1 MTLAGLSAG
10 RIHSLSDRCEFEI
23 GVAARLALCPCIP
36 AHWLEFAVSSPI
48 LFVTNDFGPRAGGIE
63 TFIIGLIQRRP
74 YGQTIVYTSFQ
85 KDSEQ
90 YDDDWLSNYGVRVI
104 RDRSKI
110 LLPTPS
116 VAIRLRS
123 IIKREGITT
132 AAFGAAA
139 PLGLLSASMKGA
151 GVIRTVALT
160 HGHEVWW
167 AKVFPF
173 NLLLRRI
180 GSTVD
185 VLTYL
190 GEFTRNAISK
200 SLNDKAQHSMVKIA
214 PGIDVNH
221 FIPMDASILRETLGI
236 GEKKVIVSVGRL
248 VHRKGQ
254 DHLIEAMP
262 EILDSVADAHLLLV
276 GEGPYRDHLHKLV
289 KQRNLEGSV
298 TFIGRI
304 KYKDLPMYLCAGDI
318 FAMPSRSRL
327 MGLEVEGLG
336 IVYLEASSC
345 GLPVLAGNSG
355 GAPDAVVQNETGLV
369 VNGTENKQIA
379 AAAIELLT
387 NVALSQK
394 MGIAGRQ
401 WIIENWRWEIW
412 AKDFEVLL
420 NK

>member
-1 MTLAGLSAG
+1 M
-10 RIHSLSDRCEFEI
+10 DRWEEN
-23 GVAARLALCPCIP
+23 
-36 AHWLEFAVSSPI
+36 HWLELAVSSPV

-63 TFIIGLIQRRP
+63 TFIIGLIERRP
-74 YGQTIVYTSFQ
+74 VGQTIVYTSAQ
-85 KDSEQ
+85 PNSEQ
-90 YDDDWLSNYGVRVI
+90 YDADWLAQYGVRVI

-110 LLPTPS
+110 LLPTPR
-116 VAIRLRS
+116 VAFHLKKIIR
-123 IIKREGITT
+123 KEGITT

-139 PLGLLSASMKGA
+139 PLGLLSAGMKRA
-151 GVIRTVALT
+151 GVVRTVALT

-190 GEFTRNAISK
+190 GEFTRSAISK
-200 SLNDKAQHSMVKIA
+200 GLTAKAQASMVKIA
-214 PGIDVNH
+214 PGIDVEH
-221 FIPMDASILRETLGI
+221 FIPTDATVLRNSLGLSD
-236 GEKKVIVSVGRL
+236 KKVIVSVGRL

-262 EILDSVADAHLLLV
+262 EILKSIPQAHLLLV
-276 GEGPYRDHLHKLV
+276 GEGPYREHLQTLV
-289 KQRNLEGSV
+289 KKHNLEASV

-304 KYKDLPMYLCAGDI
+304 QYKDLPTYICVGDI

-345 GLPVLAGNSG
+345 GLPVLAGDSG
-355 GAPDAVVQNETGLV
+355 GAPDALVQNETGLV
-369 VNGTENKQIA
+369 VNGTDDQQIA
-379 AAAIELLT
+379 TAAIKLLT
-387 NVALSQK
+387 DIELSKK
-394 MGIAGRQ
+394 MGLAGRQ
-401 WIIENWRWEIW
+401 WIIDNWRWEIW
-412 AKDFEVLL
+412 SKDFEKLL

>member
-1 MTLAGLSAG
+1 MEL
-10 RIHSLSDRCEFEI
+10 
-23 GVAARLALCPCIP
+23 
-36 AHWLEFAVSSPI
+36 AVSSPV

-63 TFIIGLIQRRP
+63 TFIIGLIERRP
-74 YGQTIVYTSFQ
+74 VGQTIVYTSAQ
-85 KDSEQ
+85 ANSEQ
-90 YDDDWLSNYGVRVI
+90 YDADWLAQYGVRVI

-110 LLPTPS
+110 LLPTPR
-116 VAIRLRS
+116 VAFHLKKIIR
-123 IIKREGITT
+123 KEGITT

-139 PLGLLSASMKGA
+139 PLGLLSAGMKRA
-151 GVIRTVALT
+151 GVVRTVALT

-185 VLTYL
+185 VLTFL
-190 GEFTRNAISK
+190 GEFTRSAISK
-200 SLNDKAQHSMVKIA
+200 GLTAKAQASMVKIA
-214 PGIDVNH
+214 PGIDVEH
-221 FIPMDASILRETLGI
+221 FIPTDATVLRNSLGLSD
-236 GEKKVIVSVGRL
+236 KKVIVSVGRL

-262 EILDSVADAHLLLV
+262 EILKSIPQAHLLLV
-276 GEGPYRDHLHKLV
+276 GEGPYREHLQTLV
-289 KQRNLEGSV
+289 KKHNLEASV

-304 KYKDLPMYLCAGDI
+304 QYKDLPTYICVGDI

-345 GLPVLAGNSG
+345 GLPVLAGDSG
-355 GAPDAVVQNETGLV
+355 GAPDALVQNETGLV
-369 VNGTENKQIA
+369 VDGTDDQQIA
-379 AAAIELLT
+379 TAAIKLLT
-387 NVALSQK
+387 DIELSKK
-394 MGIAGRQ
+394 MGLAGRQ
-401 WIIENWRWEIW
+401 WIIDNWRWEIW
-412 AKDFEVLL
+412 SKDFEKLL

>member
-1 MTLAGLSAG
+1 MEL
-10 RIHSLSDRCEFEI
+10 
-23 GVAARLALCPCIP
+23 
-36 AHWLEFAVSSPI
+36 AVSNPV

-74 YGQTIVYTSFQ
+74 FGQTIVYTSFQ
-85 KDSEQ
+85 ENSER
-90 YDDDWLSNYGVRVI
+90 YDAEWLTNYGVRVF

-110 LLPTPS
+110 LLPTPR
-116 VAIRLRS
+116 VAFHLHNIVKS
-123 IIKREGITT
+123 EGITT

-139 PLGLLSASMKGA
+139 PLGLLSASIKRA
-151 GVIRTVALT
+151 GVRRTVALT

-190 GEFTRNAISK
+190 GEFTRNAISHG
-200 SLNDKAQHSMVKIA
+200 LTVQAQQSMVKIA
-214 PGIDVNH
+214 PGIDVDH
-221 FIPMDASILRETLGI
+221 FLPNDASALRKSLGLT
-236 GEKKVIVSVGRL
+236 EKKVIVSVGRL

-254 DHLIEAMP
+254 DRLIEAMP
-262 EILDSVADAHLLLV
+262 EILKTVSNAHLLLV
-276 GEGPYRDHLHKLV
+276 GEGPHRDHLQKLI
-289 KQRNLEGSV
+289 QEHRLEGSV
-298 TFIGRI
+298 TLIGRI
-304 KYKDLPMYLCAGDI
+304 DYKDLPLYICLGDI

-336 IVYLEASSC
+336 IVYLEASAC

-369 VNGTENKQIA
+369 VDGTNNKEIA
-379 AAAIELLT
+379 DAAIELLT
-387 NVALSQK
+387 KVDLSKK
-394 MGIAGRQ
+394 MGTAGRK
-401 WIIENWRWEIW
+401 WIVQNWRWEIW
-412 AKDFEVLL
+412 SRSFEDLL

>member
-1 MTLAGLSAG
+1 M
-10 RIHSLSDRCEFEI
+10 DRSVEN
-23 GVAARLALCPCIP
+23 L
-36 AHWLEFAVSSPI
+36 WLELAVSNPV

-74 YGQTIVYTSFQ
+74 FGQTIVYTSFQ
-85 KDSEQ
+85 ENSAQFDA
-90 YDDDWLSNYGVRVI
+90 DWLANYGVRVI

-110 LLPTPS
+110 LLPTPR
-116 VAIRLRS
+116 VALHLRG
-123 IIKREGITT
+123 IIKKEGITT

-139 PLGLLSASMKGA
+139 PLGLLSASMKRA
-151 GVIRTVALT
+151 GVVRTVALT

-190 GEFTRNAISK
+190 GEFTRKAISK
-200 SLNDKAQHSMVKIA
+200 ALSARAQSAMVKIA
-214 PGIDVNH
+214 PGIDVEH
-221 FIPMDASILRETLGI
+221 FIPTDASSLRESLGLAD
-236 GEKKVIVSVGRL
+236 KKVIVSVGRL

-262 EILDSVADAHLLLV
+262 EILKNVPRAHLLLV
-276 GEGPYRDHLHKLV
+276 GEGPYREHLQNLVHQLKL
-289 KQRNLEGSV
+289 ESSV

-304 KYKDLPMYLCAGDI
+304 QYQDLPMYICVGDI

-345 GLPVLAGNSG
+345 GLPVLAGDSG
-355 GAPDAVVQNETGLV
+355 GAPDAVIQNETGLV
-369 VNGTENKQIA
+369 VSGTDNKEIA
-379 AAAIELLT
+379 SAAVALLT
-387 NVALSQK
+387 NLEASQK
-394 MGIAGRQ
+394 MGTVGRQ
-401 WIIENWRWEIW
+401 WIVDNWRWEIW
-412 AKDFEVLL
+412 SKAFEELL
-420 NK
+420 KK